1 MEAGPAAQ
9 TTWCSPHPDL
19 SILSEELPSQAQP
32 CLQGKRRNNI
42 NTEQQAEKQEAA
54 QKKNKKN
61 QPKTGFFP
69 PFCLKRQPDVLANL
83 SFAGADSLLS
93 NIRLRPETAAPRARL
108 FPTGRKITALRKRQK
123 ANVLFSVKKK
133 KSVGVNQEKKKRRRR
148 RRRKKE
154 EEKEKGWGCFYFRK
168 FTCAQYCRLTRTDA
182 DTAGLHFP
190 SPQCWARRR

>member
-9 TTWCSPHPDL
+9 TTRCSPHPDL

-133 KSVGVNQEKKKRRRR
+133 KKCWSESGE
-148 RRRKKE
+148 KKE
-154 EEKEKGWGCFYFRK
+154 EEEEEEKKGGGK
-168 FTCAQYCRLTRTDA
+168 GE
-182 DTAGLHFP
+182 GLGLFLF
-190 SPQCWARRR
+190 